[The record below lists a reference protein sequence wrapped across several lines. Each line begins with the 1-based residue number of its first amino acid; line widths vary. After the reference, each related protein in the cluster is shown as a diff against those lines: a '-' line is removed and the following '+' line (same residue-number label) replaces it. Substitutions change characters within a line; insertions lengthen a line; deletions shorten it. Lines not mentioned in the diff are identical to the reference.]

1 MSTIFVLC
9 DYIIVLSLKK
19 VSTRDPVDFT
29 RVKRDTNETAMEW
42 LVGWLNLWTREN
54 IIIKTE

>member
-29 RVKRDTNETAMEW
+29 RVKRDTNEAAMEW
-42 LVGWLNLWTREN
+42 LVGWLVESVD
-54 IIIKTE
+54 